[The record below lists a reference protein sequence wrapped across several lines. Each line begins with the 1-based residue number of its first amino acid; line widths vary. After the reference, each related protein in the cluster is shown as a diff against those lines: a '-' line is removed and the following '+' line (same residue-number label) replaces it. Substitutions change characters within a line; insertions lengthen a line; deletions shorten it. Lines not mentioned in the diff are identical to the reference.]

1 MDPKANDPKTTSRWI
16 RLREKT
22 NRFRE
27 RTESLLAEKSLTEET
42 IKNPFHAVIHF
53 CALVI
58 RSFVRNRCPV
68 RATALA
74 YTTLLALIPLL
85 AVGLG
90 VSSTLL
96 RGDEEQTEA
105 FVQYL
110 VTQMAPQLD
119 LMPGTEEERLET
131 RDQIIDEILSFID
144 NIHSGALG
152 ISGTVALLAIAIGL
166 LSTIEITFNDIWG
179 ATRGRTFFSRVV
191 CYWTAITLGPLIIL
205 LAMGLAVS
213 GQLIPAAEDR
223 VPTQLLLQEAEESSD
238 PDQIG
243 TTPDTRGVD
252 EVQLPRWV
260 LDLRDGLLGRLLF
273 GVLPFVFL
281 TGSFS
286 LLYQLMPNTHVKW
299 WAALGGG
306 VVGGVLWMLNSHF
319 NMAFAARVVASSTIY
334 GPLGVIPV
342 FLIGLYVSWLIV
354 LFGAQV
360 AYAFQNRRAYLQEKL
375 AEGTSQSGR
384 EFLALCVMLAIAR
397 RFQQG
402 LTPPSSVDLAAEL
415 GVPIRIVCRVIQ
427 PLLDTNLLVEVNTPG
442 PAYSPARPLEQI
454 STEEILQALRSGAG
468 QEPPRRE
475 GREYELAQQVYT
487 TVREAERNAAG
498 PLTLQ
503 RLLDRS

>member
-42 IKNPFHAVIHF
+42 IKNPFHAVVHF

-58 RSFVRNRCPV
+58 RSFIRNRCPV

-74 YTTLLALIPLL
+74 YTTLLALVPLL

-96 RGDEEQTEA
+96 RADEEQTQV
-105 FVQYL
+105 FIQYL

-119 LMPGTEEERLET
+119 LMPGTEEERYET
-131 RDQIIDEILSFID
+131 RDRIIEEILTFIE

-223 VPTQLLLQEAEESSD
+223 APPPQSLEQPMELAD
-238 PDQIG
+238 PG
-243 TTPDTRGVD
+243 TVGAPPPKAAVD
-252 EVQLPRWV
+252 EVKIPQWV
-260 LDLRDGLLGRLLF
+260 RDVRDGLLGRLVF
-273 GVLPFVFL
+273 GVLPFIFL
-281 TGSFS
+281 SGSFA

-299 WAALGGG
+299 WAALLGGL
-306 VVGGVLWMLNSHF
+306 VGGALWMLNSHF
-319 NMAFAARVVASSTIY
+319 NMAFAARVVAASRIY

-402 LTPPSSVDLAAEL
+402 LTPPSSIDLAAEL

-427 PLLDTNLLVEVNTPG
+427 PLLDTKVLVEVNTPG
-442 PAYSPARPLEQI
+442 PAFSPARPLDQI

-468 QEPPRRE
+468 QEPSARE
-475 GREYELAQQVYT
+475 GREFELAQQVYR

-503 RLLDRS
+503 RLLDRP